1 MDLLDTPTPLTDAVK
16 HLLSKAALPTSLN
29 SSELKQLD
37 SGLRRQSLFSA
48 RTLDEY
54 HLDNI
59 RAVVESIL
67 NPKTETRVSIPSPGG
82 ESDATLARP
91 SGEGPGVR
99 VPGEG
104 GPQTRQVTVG
114 LNPATARAAL
124 RKGLKDHGYLPS
136 PDDQGTLK
144 DLSSDARLNLVIRT
158 NVQLAQGAGQFVSG
172 NADQDTVD
180 LFPAWELVR
189 FEDREIPRGEKLE
202 KGAIVPDPAE
212 GWPARFKAA
221 AEDSGDE
228 DALRVLQETGR
239 MIALKASPLWDSLGS
254 GAGGFDDTL
263 DNPYPP
269 FAFNSGMNWLELS
282 RADCI
287 KVGLIGETDKVEPAL
302 FDFASLFNLKEAA

>member
-1 MDLLDTPTPLTDAVK
+1 MDLLDTPTPLTDAVR
-16 HLLSKAALPTSLN
+16 HLLSKAALPTSLS

-67 NPKTETRVSIPSPGG
+67 NPKTEQKESVPDTQHATRNTGM
-82 ESDATLARP
+82 
-91 SGEGPGVR
+91 
-99 VPGEG
+99 
-104 GPQTRQVTVG
+104 
-114 LNPATARAAL
+114 NPATARAAL
-124 RKGLKDHGYLPS
+124 RKGLADHGYLPG
-136 PDDQGTLK
+136 PDDKGTLK

-172 NADQDTVD
+172 NADQDAVD

-202 KGAIVPDPAE
+202 RGAIVPDPAE

-221 AEDSGDE
+221 ADDSGDD

-239 MIALKASPLWDSLGS
+239 MIALKASPLWDSLGA

-282 RADCI
+282 RADCL
-287 KVGLIGETDKVEPAL
+287 KVGLIDPEDKVEPAP